1 MTEPVH
7 GVVLVG
13 DPDAANELLAAGIHD
28 FMIFDREVVSSV
40 FDDDTD
46 TWTLATE
53 DGETCRG
60 RVVVACE
67 SPFVPLVPDL
77 AGPQR
82 LSRYRHACGDA
93 RRIFRSGR

>member
-60 RVVVACE
+60 RIVVACE

-77 AGPQR
+77 LGR
-82 LSRYRHACGDA
+82 RDFRGTRDACGDA